1 MPVTIT
7 STDVKVH
14 AGTTASGSQIGST
27 ITTQGSPSTVNLDST
42 TLGVALQAGHQY
54 CVVAR
59 CTNSDGYV
67 SPWTT
72 AYTFKTLIYAEI
84 TTLSGGQ
91 GTISPELSFSYDH
104 NAISVQSCGVYLSKN
119 QSGANATKYT
129 TDEQGAGQGWVIDN
143 LDENTT
149 YYAIPFVIDNLNREY
164 AGDWAEAESANTGYA
179 APEVVITNVATTY
192 NTITGNVAI
201 STNDTLRSVTLQIIA
216 TGGGSYQYKTLTAT
230 TGTQTWSVADGDLDN
245 QGNPITINPS
255 TEYQIK
261 IEAINT
267 GGGSGFAQVVA
278 TTQQQTTSTISITG
292 ITNITPTSAVATL
305 SYGGGA

>member
-14 AGTTASGSQIGST
+14 AGTTASGSQVGST
-27 ITTQGSPSTVNLDST
+27 ITTQGSPSSVTLDST

-59 CTNSDGYV
+59 CTNSEGYT

-84 TTLSGGQ
+84 IQLGG
-91 GTISPELSFSYDH
+91 GVGSISPEMSFSYDH
-104 NAISVQSCGVYLSKN
+104 NAISIQSCGVYLSKN
-119 QSGANATKYT
+119 QSGASAVRYS
-129 TDEQGAGQGWVIDN
+129 TDEQGASQGWVISG

-149 YYAIPFVIDNLNREY
+149 YYAVPFVIDNLNREY
-164 AGDWAEAESANTGYA
+164 IGDWAQAESANTGYA
-179 APEVVITNVATTY
+179 APTIVINNVATTY
-192 NTITGNVAI
+192 NSISGNVNV
-201 STNDTLRSVTLQIIA
+201 STNDTVSSVTLRIIP
-216 TGGGSYQYKTLTAT
+216 TGGGNYQYKSLTAT
-230 TGTQTWSVADGDLDN
+230 TGLQTWSVTDGDLDN
-245 QGNPITINPS
+245 SNNPITINPS
-255 TEYQIK
+255 TEYTVS

-267 GGGSGFAQVVA
+267 HGGSSRTDITA

-292 ITNITPTSAVATL
+292 ITNVTPYSAVATL

>member
-14 AGTTASGSQIGST
+14 AGTTTSGSQIGST

-59 CTNSDGYV
+59 CTNSDGFT
-67 SPWTT
+67 SDWTT

-84 TTLSGGQ
+84 VTLSGGQ

-129 TDEQGAGQGWVIDN
+129 TDEQGAAQGWVISG
-143 LDENTT
+143 LDESTT

-164 AGDWAEAESANTGYA
+164 TGDWAEAESANTGYA

-230 TGTQTWSVADGDLDN
+230 TGTQTWSVANGDLDN
-245 QGNPITINPS
+245 QGNPITINAS

-278 TTQQQTTSTISITG
+278 TTQQQQQSTIAITSISG
-292 ITNITPTSAVATL
+292 VTPSSAVVNL
-305 SYGGGA
+305 SYGSGS

>member
-14 AGTTASGSQIGST
+14 AGTTTSGSQIGST

-59 CTNSDGYV
+59 CTNSDGFT
-67 SPWTT
+67 SDWTA

-84 TTLSGGQ
+84 VTLSGGA
-91 GTISPELSFSYDH
+91 GTISPELSFTYDH

-119 QSGANATKYT
+119 PSGSNATKYT

-192 NTITGNVAI
+192 NSITGNVAI

-230 TGTQTWSVADGDLDN
+230 TGTQTWSVANGDLDN

-267 GGGSGFAQVVA
+267 SGGSGFAQVVA
-278 TTQQQTTSTISITG
+278 TTQQQQQSTIAITSISDV
-292 ITNITPTSAVATL
+292 TPSSATVNL
-305 SYGGGA
+305 SYGAGS

>member
-14 AGTTASGSQIGST
+14 AGTTSSGSQIGST
-27 ITTQGSPSTVNLDST
+27 ITTQGSPSSVNLDST

-104 NAISVQSCGVYLSKN
+104 NAISIQSCGVYLSKN

-143 LDENTT
+143 LDESTT

-164 AGDWAEAESANTGYA
+164 AGDWSLAESANTGYA

-192 NTITGNVAI
+192 NTITGNVAV

-230 TGTQTWSVADGDLDN
+230 TGTQTWSVANGDLDN
-245 QGNPITINPS
+245 QGNPITINAS

-278 TTQQQTTSTISITG
+278 TTQQQQQSTIAITSISG
-292 ITNITPTSAVATL
+292 VTPSSAVVNL
-305 SYGGGA
+305 SYGAGS